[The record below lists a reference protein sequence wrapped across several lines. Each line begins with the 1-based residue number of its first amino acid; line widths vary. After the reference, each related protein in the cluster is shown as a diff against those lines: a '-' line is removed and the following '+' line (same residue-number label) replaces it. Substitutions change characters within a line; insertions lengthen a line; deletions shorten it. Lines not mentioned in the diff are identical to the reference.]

1 MKRIALIS
9 CTSQKNEVSKMS
21 QVMAKE
27 LYTSSLFKKAW
38 HYAKDI
44 LQVDE
49 VYILSA
55 QHHLLNPQTY
65 VSYYNVTLVG
75 KKVDEL
81 KKWSK
86 IVKQQMSDK
95 FDLEKDTF
103 YIFAG
108 KNYHK
113 YLIDADFKNV
123 VYPYSGCKG
132 IGYILQKLDYN
143 ITNKIII

>member
-1 MKRIALIS
+1 
-9 CTSQKNEVSKMS
+9 
-21 QVMAKE
+21 
-27 LYTSSLFKKAW
+27 
-38 HYAKDI
+38 
-44 LQVDE
+44 
-49 VYILSA
+49 
-55 QHHLLNPQTY
+55 
-65 VSYYNVTLVG
+65 VG

-113 YLIDADFKNV
+113 YLIDADFKKV